1 MSLSTSN
8 VSSLKN
14 SIDGQLD
21 PQSSAISSVENGLS
35 GIQNPIG
42 DKLNKVLFK
51 INSVTSNA
59 ESKIDRLVDHITV
72 SSDNRAKIELINNTI
87 VITVKPKD
95 KDILAVQQQ
104 KIQNDI
110 DSITKTLNLLNNSI
124 STLNTINNTAKVI
137 KTAMDVQE
145 ALLSVNPA
153 SKAMFSVF
161 KKAIKI
167 VFLKDMMTQYINVIT
182 NQLSSNKEV
191 LNRLISKFQHL
202 RVQVKI
208 DDENNA
214 GNVVKEDQAAS
225 LITQGLIGGSDG
237 TNETSISE
245 FTSGKGKT
253 YILKIEKYGD
263 RKLIGKAY
271 DKFSGM
277 LVEQTAPSIIATADD
292 LFRELK
298 EILNI
303 ES

>member
-1 MSLSTSN
+1 MSLSSSN
-8 VSSLKN
+8 ISSLRN
-14 SIDGQLD
+14 SIDGQSD
-21 PQSSAISSVENGLS
+21 PQSSAISSVDNGLS

-42 DKLNKVLFK
+42 GKLNKILFK

-59 ESKIDRLVDHITV
+59 ESKIDRLIEHITI

-95 KDILAVQQQ
+95 KDVLVVQQQ
-104 KIQNDI
+104 RIQNDI

-124 STLNTINNTAKVI
+124 NTLNTINNTAKVI
-137 KTAMDVQE
+137 KTVMEVQE
-145 ALLSVNPA
+145 VLLSINPA

-167 VFLKDMMTQYINVIT
+167 VFLKDMMTQYINVID
-182 NQLSSNKEV
+182 NQLSGNKEI

-208 DDENNA
+208 DDENNT
-214 GNVVKEDQAAS
+214 GNIINEDEGAS
-225 LITQGLIGGSDG
+225 LVAQDLLGGTHSTNISSVADFVSD
-237 TNETSISE
+237 
-245 FTSGKGKT
+245 KGVT

-271 DKFSGM
+271 DKISGM
-277 LVEQTAPSIIATADD
+277 LVSQTAPSVIATADD
-292 LFRELK
+292 LFQELK
-298 EILNI
+298 DILNI